1 MKDELRGQTNN
12 LYQAY
17 LKGDL
22 SPEKLTKAEKQALE
36 QYSLMSLEIFDN
48 QPFMS
53 LQDHAFFKK

>member
-36 QYSLMSLEIFDN
+36 QYSLMSLEIS
-48 QPFMS
+48 S
-53 LQDHAFFKK
+53 LRSIPITL